1 MKTPH
6 DRLGPVEITAK
17 WRAVARTPEWDRLWQ
32 WIIAT
37 LMEEN
42 SGPVKTC
49 LMQHRFQVSHTARSM
64 MQTKPVD
71 LILAALERLNTAR
84 KEDKGWKT
92 RCPVPD
98 HEDRHPSFF
107 LYPGGGGK
115 CFFACSRYWSPREL
129 AELLG
134 IQLEDSGSGLT
145 VAELAEAKGLPEDF
159 LRSLDVTV
167 GSLEPGAAADRRWT
181 YHTPTSRATLK
192 QCVSACP

>member
-1 MKTPH
+1 
-6 DRLGPVEITAK
+6 
-17 WRAVARTPEWDRLWQ
+17 
-32 WIIAT
+32 
-37 LMEEN
+37 
-42 SGPVKTC
+42 
-49 LMQHRFQVSHTARSM
+49 
-64 MQTKPVD
+64 
-71 LILAALERLNTAR
+71 
-84 KEDKGWKT
+84 
-92 RCPVPD
+92 
-98 HEDRHPSFF
+98 

-115 CFFACSRYWSPREL
+115 CFSACSRYWSPREL

>member
-1 MKTPH
+1 MTS
-6 DRLGPVEITAK
+6 RNLEA
-17 WRAVARTPEWDRLWQ
+17 
-32 WIIAT
+32 
-37 LMEEN
+37 
-42 SGPVKTC
+42 
-49 LMQHRFQVSHTARSM
+49 
-64 MQTKPVD
+64 
-71 LILAALERLNTAR
+71 ILAALEQRGDVR
-84 KEDKGWKT
+84 REGKGWKT
-92 RCPVPD
+92 RCPAPD
-98 HEDRHPSFF
+98 HEDTHPSFH

-115 CFFACSRYWSPREL
+115 CFSACRRYWSPREL